1 MKDGDG
7 NWDDINFFKDIKNL
21 KDNSMRREALENDR
35 RLQDLVT
42 YELTE
47 GLTVAL
53 KNVTDILPKFAEY
66 KMRVKKGC
74 FTIEQLEEKV
84 LSKYA
89 IITKKEDELD
99 WVEFSDTEPEKNYIL
114 ENNNE

>member
-1 MKDGDG
+1 MSENDKQKKYEKS
-7 NWDDINFFKDIKNL
+7 FFKALDYNPEAN
-21 KDNSMRREALENDR
+21 DMRREALENDK
-35 RLQDLVT
+35 RLQDLAT

-53 KNVTDILPKFAEY
+53 ENIKDVLPKFAEY

-74 FTIEQLEEKV
+74 FTISQLEERV

-89 IITKKEDELD
+89 IITEQENEFD
-99 WVEFSDTEPEKNYIL
+99 WVEFSDTEPEKNYNFG
-114 ENNNE
+114 EQ